1 MDKADSE
8 GSLNYLEFIEFEETV
23 ISKVNLHN
31 NLNSVY
37 SEPPCFSAS
46 GTISFKPPCSGGSS
60 FSGSCNSTAEA
71 AHFGVAELALILR
84 GSCGARNKLL

>member
-8 GSLNYLEFIEFEETV
+8 GSLNYLKLIEFKEIF
-23 ISKVNLHN
+23 ISNVNFN
-31 NLNSVY
+31 NNFNRIY
-37 SEPPCFSAS
+37 SEPLRYSAS
-46 GTISFKPPCSGGSS
+46 ISISCPPSFSEGSI

-71 AHFGVAELALILR
+71 AHSGVAELALILS